1 MKTLCY
7 TQLSLAAATAAAFL
21 AITSPANAAPR
32 PMALMVMIDGLRADA
47 VETGEMPVLE
57 SVMDGTWAPGYRS
70 AWSLDGGVV
79 DSTSLRKTIPSSGP
93 NHASIATGV
102 SPQKH
107 GVTSNDN
114 MGSGNFATYPTWLK
128 RVVDANP
135 DSAALFAY
143 TWANDAY
150 LGPADG
156 VTFLPGTDAGNAA
169 AVASRLAAADAP
181 DATMFFIDAPD
192 AAGHDSA
199 FFPMSAQYKAALA
212 EADGYLGQCLAAIT
226 NRATFADEDWL
237 VIVTSDHGGYR
248 NMHGQV
254 IYGRQADTVPVAIS
268 GRNVVPGH
276 IPGLPYNYDVA
287 ASALAHFGVAAT
299 GLDAVRRDRTTS
311 VDAARALA
319 DGLVAYLPFDT
330 STTANEAPGSSIA
343 PTSGGSP
350 SIASDGVIGSY
361 CDFPSGTGHYV
372 KLDGTDSSSLSYE
385 GGKCLAVTLWM
396 KIARP
401 VTGDPAI
408 VANKKWTGAA
418 KGVLLFGGY
427 NKLND
432 HCGLSGYNSSVGLHM
447 SDGGSHAINNRLDMG
462 PFDYEDSASTWMFFA
477 FTRSADGVIT
487 LYQGRSDGTLDWI
500 SGEFSGFSLESGYPF
515 FIGNDATGNYSKPFI
530 GGIDDFGLWTRSLT
544 HDEIRRI
551 YEAGHSGTALG
562 SLLAAAPATAT
573 WTGAVSSDPSD
584 AANWSANTLPGTN
597 TAVTVTGTPAHT
609 LNLAGGKALPYA
621 SLFFDNA
628 VLTGDA
634 CLRGV
639 DAAKIASGSSVDLQG
654 HALAL
659 SAASAAPA
667 LAVSD
672 TSSGAPGE
680 FRLFVG
686 SNLSNGS
693 TTFSGNVRFAKEGAG
708 TYTASSSESYSGGI
722 AVIGGT
728 YKLSNYATGDI
739 YIGSG
744 ATFDQF
750 GYSLSANPVVL
761 AGGILTNTKG
771 SNSVLPTR
779 LDLTADSSIVYG
791 KSVTFDWGVPKNS
804 VWNLGGKTLNLVM
817 DGGDP
822 DFNMAEGETVS
833 NGTFK
838 VTVNASAGGNKGKGW
853 VAFAA
858 LDGRNGLNLDLGT
871 SILRLKHCS
880 PNRNSSV
887 CDFTCNPL
895 ANQTV
900 YSGNKLE
907 IYGTFTPQSV
917 DGFNLLMMDG
927 SAIDL
932 SSWNGVWDATFTNAG
947 GYANGSDSTRPY
959 KVAFADGATVT
970 VKLAGRAGL
979 ETIANERG
987 YIATWATTAIPA
999 AATTFVLDAETAA
1012 TYSSF
1017 YLRKDATGLKLCKP
1031 KAFMLFV
1038 R

>member
-1 MKTLCY
+1 
-7 TQLSLAAATAAAFL
+7 
-21 AITSPANAAPR
+21 
-32 PMALMVMIDGLRADA
+32 
-47 VETGEMPVLE
+47 
-57 SVMDGTWAPGYRS
+57 
-70 AWSLDGGVV
+70 
-79 DSTSLRKTIPSSGP
+79 
-93 NHASIATGV
+93 
-102 SPQKH
+102 
-107 GVTSNDN
+107 
-114 MGSGNFATYPTWLK
+114 
-128 RVVDANP
+128 
-135 DSAALFAY
+135 
-143 TWANDAY
+143 
-150 LGPADG
+150 
-156 VTFLPGTDAGNAA
+156 
-169 AVASRLAAADAP
+169 
-181 DATMFFIDAPD
+181 
-192 AAGHDSA
+192 
-199 FFPMSAQYKAALA
+199 
-212 EADGYLGQCLAAIT
+212 
-226 NRATFADEDWL
+226 
-237 VIVTSDHGGYR
+237 
-248 NMHGQV
+248 
-254 IYGRQADTVPVAIS
+254 
-268 GRNVVPGH
+268 
-276 IPGLPYNYDVA
+276 
-287 ASALAHFGVAAT
+287 
-299 GLDAVRRDRTTS
+299 
-311 VDAARALA
+311 
-319 DGLVAYLPFDT
+319 
-330 STTANEAPGSSIA
+330 
-343 PTSGGSP
+343 
-350 SIASDGVIGSY
+350 
-361 CDFPSGTGHYV
+361 
-372 KLDGTDSSSLSYE
+372 
-385 GGKCLAVTLWM
+385 
-396 KIARP
+396 
-401 VTGDPAI
+401 
-408 VANKKWTGAA
+408 
-418 KGVLLFGGY
+418 
-427 NKLND
+427 
-432 HCGLSGYNSSVGLHM
+432 
-447 SDGGSHAINNRLDMG
+447 
-462 PFDYEDSASTWMFFA
+462 MFFA
-477 FTRSADGVIT
+477 FTRNADGVIT

-515 FIGNDATGNYSKPFI
+515 YVGNDATGNYSKPFI

-609 LNLAGGKALPYA
+609 LNLAGGKDLPCA
-621 SLFFDNA
+621 SLFFDGA

-639 DAAKIASGSSVDLQG
+639 DAAKIASGSSVDLKG
-654 HALAL
+654 HALTL

-680 FRLFVG
+680 FCLFVG
-686 SNLSNGS
+686 SNLANAS

-722 AVIGGT
+722 AVVGGT

-739 YIGSG
+739 YIGAG

-833 NGTFK
+833 DGTFK

-932 SSWNGVWDATFTNAG
+932 SSWDGVWDATFTNAG

-979 ETIANERG
+979 ETIANEHG
-987 YIATWATTAIPA
+987 YIATWATTAVPA

-1012 TYSSF
+1012 TYGSF

-1031 KAFMLFV
+1031 KGFMLIM

>member
-1 MKTLCY
+1 MKKT
-7 TQLSLAAATAAAFL
+7 TLAATIVAVAAAAIL
-21 AITSPANAAPR
+21 AETAMATQPR
-32 PMALMVMIDGLRADA
+32 PMALLVMIDGLRADA
-47 VETGEMPVLE
+47 VETGQMPNLQ
-57 SVMDGTWAPGYRS
+57 SVMDGTWASGYRT

-102 SPQKH
+102 TPQKH

-114 MGSGNFATYPTWLK
+114 TGSGNFSTYPTWLK

-135 DSAALFAY
+135 GTAALFAY
-143 TWANDAY
+143 TWANDADM
-150 LGPADG
+150 GPADG
-156 VTFLPGTDAGNAA
+156 VTFLAGTDAGNAT
-169 AVASRLAAADAP
+169 AVATRLASADAP
-181 DATMFFIDAPD
+181 DATMFFIDGPD
-192 AAGHDSA
+192 AAGHSYN
-199 FFPMSAQYKAALA
+199 FFPMSTEYKAALA
-212 EADGYLGQCLAAIT
+212 AADGYIGQCLAAIT
-226 NRATFADEDWL
+226 GRATFAQEDWL

-254 IYGRQADTVPVAIS
+254 TYGRQADTVPLAIS
-268 GRNVVPGH
+268 GRNVAPGRISG
-276 IPGLPYNYDVA
+276 IPHNYDVA
-287 ASALAHFGVAAT
+287 ASALAHFGVSAS
-299 GLDAVRRDRTTS
+299 GLDATRRDQATG
-311 VDAARALA
+311 VDAARALS

-330 STTANEAPGSSIA
+330 SATANAAPGSSIA

-350 SIASDGVIGSY
+350 SIASGGVIGSY
-361 CDFPSGTGHYV
+361 CDFPSGTGNYV
-372 KLDGTDSSSLSYE
+372 KLDGTDSASISYE

-401 VTGDPAI
+401 VNGDPAI

-432 HCGLSGYNSSVGLHM
+432 HCSLSGYNSSVGLHM
-447 SDGGSHAINNRLDMG
+447 SDGGNHAINNRLDMG
-462 PFDYEDSASTWMFFA
+462 PFDYEDEASTWMFFA
-477 FTRSADGVIT
+477 FTRNADGVIT
-487 LYQGRSDGTLDWI
+487 LYQGRNDGTLDWI

-515 FIGNDATGNYSKPFI
+515 YIGNDATGNYSKPFI

-544 HDEIRRI
+544 HDEISRI
-551 YEAGHSGTALG
+551 YEAGHNGTALG
-562 SLLAAAPATAT
+562 DLLAAGPATAT
-573 WTGAVSSDPSD
+573 WTGAVSSDPFV
-584 AANWSANTLPGTN
+584 AGNWNGSAVPGTN
-597 TAVTVTGTPAHT
+597 TAVTVSGTPTHT
-609 LNLAGGKALPYA
+609 PNIASGKALPCA
-621 SLFFDNA
+621 SLFFDSA

-639 DAAKIASGSSVDLQG
+639 DASKIASGSSVDLNG
-654 HALAL
+654 HALTL
-659 SAASAAPA
+659 SASADAPT
-667 LAVSD
+667 LAVGD
-672 TSSGAPGE
+672 TSAGAPGE
-680 FRLFVG
+680 FRLVVASG
-686 SNLSNGS
+686 TLSNSS
-693 TTFSGNVRFAKEGAG
+693 TTFSGNVRFVKEGAG
-708 TYTASSSESYSGGI
+708 TYVAGASESYSGGI
-722 AVIGGT
+722 SVIGGT

-744 ATFDQF
+744 ATFDQY
-750 GYSLSANPVVL
+750 GYSLKDNPVIL
-761 AGGILTNTKG
+761 AGGTLTNTKG
-771 SNSVLPTR
+771 SNSVLPTYI
-779 LDLTADSSIVYG
+779 DLTADSSIVYG
-791 KSVTFDWGVPKNS
+791 KSVNFDWGVPKNS

-822 DFNMAEGETVS
+822 DFNMVEGETVS

-858 LDGRNGLNLDLGT
+858 LNGRDGLNLDLGT

-907 IYGTFTPQSV
+907 IYGTFTPQST

-932 SSWNGVWDATFTNAG
+932 SSLSGVWSCAFSNAS
-947 GYANGSDSTRPY
+947 GYVNGSDTGC

-970 VKLAGRAGL
+970 VNLAGRSDL
-979 ETIANERG
+979 ETIADARD
-987 YIATWATTAIPA
+987 YIATWATGAVPA
-999 AATTFVLDAETAA
+999 DSVTFLLDEVTAA
-1012 TYSSF
+1012 NSQEY
-1017 YLRKDATGLKLCKP
+1017 YLRKDAAGLKLCK
-1031 KAFMLFV
+1031 KDAFSLIM